1 MTSFTDYEDH
11 DATGLAELVRSGQ
24 VKATELT
31 EAAIERIDRLNLTIN
46 AVVTPTFD
54 RARQLAESGPPSGP
68 FAGVPFLLKDLTLA
82 WKGTRLTE
90 GSRAMAENISAYTS
104 TLVERYEA
112 AGLVILG
119 KTNTP
124 ELGLAPVTE
133 PELHGVTTNPWDPS
147 RTAGGSSGGSAAA
160 VAAGMVPM
168 ASASDGGGSIRIP
181 ASQCGLFGLKPSRGR
196 TPSGP
201 ISSEGWFGMTVAH
214 AVTRTVRD
222 SAALLDATHGSEP
235 GDAYTAPAPVRPF
248 IDEVDTDPGALKVGL
263 IEGGVFHDR
272 IAGECLSA
280 CSEAGSLLGDLG
292 HTVEPIDLGV
302 DPETTVEAFLTLVA
316 ASVSVNLD
324 EFAAIKG
331 QSRPDPDEYELATW
345 ILGLVGRKLSGSDVA
360 GALEHIRRLGR
371 TVAHAMDGQGVSLLM
386 TPTLAEPP
394 LLHGALEPTDAEQTL
409 LKALRR
415 LPAKPALLAAF
426 KQLADKVLEPIPNTP
441 LFNAT
446 GQPAMSV
453 PLHWTDQNLP
463 VGVQFAAR
471 YGDEATLFRLAGQLE
486 QAKPWFNRRP
496 PV

>member
-1 MTSFTDYEDH
+1 MSTFPEYEEH
-11 DATGLAELVRSGQ
+11 DAVSLAELIRSDQ
-24 VKATELT
+24 VKPEEVV
-31 EAAIERIDRLNLTIN
+31 EAAIDRIERLNLTLN
-46 AVVTPTFD
+46 AVVTPTFE
-54 RARQLAESGPPSGP
+54 RGRQLAESGPPSGP
-68 FAGVPFLLKDLTLA
+68 FSGVPFLLKDLTLA
-82 WKGTRLTE
+82 WEGTSLTE
-90 GSRAMAENISAYTS
+90 GSRALEHNISDHTS
-104 TLVERYEA
+104 TLVSRYEA

-133 PELHGVTTNPWDPS
+133 PELHGLTANPWDPS

-201 ISSEGWFGMTVAH
+201 ITSEGWFGMSVAH
-214 AVTRTVRD
+214 AVTRSVRD

-235 GDAYTAPAPVRPF
+235 GDSYTAPHADRPF
-248 IDEVDTDPGALKVGL
+248 IEEVGADPGAVKVGL
-263 IEGGVFHDR
+263 IGGGVFHDR
-272 IAGECLSA
+272 IAEECLTA
-280 CSEAGSLLGDLG
+280 CSEAGSLLEGLG
-292 HTVEPIDLGV
+292 HSIEPIDLGV

-316 ASVSVNLD
+316 ASIATTLD
-324 EFAAIKG
+324 EIAEIRG
-331 QSRPDPDEYELATW
+331 QSRPDPDDYELATW
-345 ILGLVGRKLSGSDVA
+345 ILGLVGGKLSASDVA
-360 GALEHIRRLGR
+360 GSLEHMRRLSR
-371 TVAHAMDGQGVSLLM
+371 KVAHVMDERQVDVLM

-394 LLHGALEPTDAEQTL
+394 LLHGALEPTHAEQTL
-409 LKALRR
+409 LRTLRR
-415 LPAKPALLAAF
+415 VPAKPALLAAF

-453 PLHWTDQNLP
+453 PLHWSEEGLP

-471 YGDEATLFRLAGQLE
+471 FGDEATLFRLAGQLE
-486 QAKPWFNRRP
+486 QAKPWFDRRP